1 MYIGVTQNNGYV
13 VHDYV
18 VTGNTIEEVVEKMK
32 KLFTEMDIID
42 EFDED
47 RITFYSAKELNVK
60 KRVEYVILN
69 DE

>member
-18 VTGNTIEEVVEKMK
+18 ATGDTIAEVVEKMK
-32 KLFTEMDIID
+32 NQFTELDIID
-42 EFDED
+42 EFDEEE
-47 RITFYSAKELNVK
+47 ITFYSAKELNVK
-60 KRVEYVILN
+60 KRVEYVILP

>member
-18 VTGNTIEEVVEKMK
+18 ATGYTIAEVVEKMK
-32 KLFTEMDIID
+32 KLFTETGIID
-42 EFDED
+42 EFDEEE
-47 RITFYSAKELNVK
+47 ITFYSAKELNVK
-60 KRVEYVILN
+60 KLIEYVILH